1 MWPSPLEPGAV
12 ALLLLVTAQRLIEL
26 VIARRNDARLRAAG
40 GVEYGA
46 GHYPFMLALHAA
58 WLIGLWA
65 MATRIAPSLAWVAG
79 YLVLQGLRLWTL
91 CSLGRRWTTRVIV
104 VPGAPLVRRG
114 PYRFMRHPN
123 YAIVAAEIFVL
134 PMAFGLTVYAIV
146 FSVLN
151 ALVLAIRLLVEE
163 RALSTAPPE
172 PLQPPS

>member
-40 GVEYGA
+40 GVEYGT

-65 MATRIAPSLAWVAG
+65 IATRIAPSLAWVAG
-79 YLVLQGLRLWTL
+79 FLVLQGLRLWTL
-91 CSLGRRWTTRVIV
+91 YSLGRRWTTRVIV

-151 ALVLAIRLLVEE
+151 ALALAIRLRVEE
-163 RALSTAPPE
+163 RALSTAAPE